1 MHMANEQYQQNSHKD
16 KRKTWQLG
24 LQTLERY
31 WASFQ
36 VTTLFHNATNFFNQ
50 AITRM
55 KSFSFFGW
63 VGGVVGGD
71 GGGWGVGG
79 VGGVGVGGWGG
90 WGGGGGRVHSS
101 NAFTIWCCIPIS
113 RPPRVIRRFKR
124 RSCVYHI
131 DGLVQERH
139 NSSVLGMELYIFLAL
154 THRYYDVL
162 CFKQYYLA
170 YGSACHCKWLKAV
183 FDHSFC
189 LEALTNDF

>member
-1 MHMANEQYQQNSHKD
+1 MDFLYRLATVLE
-16 KRKTWQLG
+16 KRLNHEYWCEPECTWQTNSINKTATKTSERLDSWACRLWRGIELVFKSLHCFTMRPIFSTRRLLEWRVFHFLG
-24 LQTLERY
+24 
-31 WASFQ
+31 
-36 VTTLFHNATNFFNQ
+36 
-50 AITRM
+50 
-55 KSFSFFGW
+55 
-63 VGGVVGGD
+63 GGVVG
-71 GGGWGVGG
+71 W
-79 VGGVGVGGWGG
+79 
-90 WGGGGGRVHSS
+90 GRVHSS

-113 RPPRVIRRFKR
+113 RTPRVIRRFKR

-183 FDHSFC
+183 FDLSFC